1 MWNLTSL
8 YKYDNSIF
16 DEIILPVGMDRTLC
30 LNRIMWRCGLEQPIY
45 GEPEVFKSLTGIFFQ
60 VHQYEIQK
68 MWDAL
73 HQEYN
78 PIENYD
84 RNTSGTRSNKRNYA
98 DNKIEARSG
107 DSTITQNDTAEQNME
122 GISNV
127 TDSGTDS
134 TTNTISAYN
143 SSDYQPD
150 KKSDITY
157 GKKSD
162 TTTSESDTSSYNRN
176 QTEKISDD
184 KTTNNTGNSTDDEG
198 YAEHVHGNIG
208 VTTSQQMIQ
217 SEIDLYKNNNIY
229 DWIANK
235 FENEMMITVW

>member
-16 DEIILPVGMDRTLC
+16 DEIVLPNGMDRTLC

-45 GEPEVFKSLTGIFFQ
+45 GEPDVFKSLTGIFFQ

-84 RNTSGTRSNKRNYA
+84 RNTEGNRTTKRDYTNKNYA
-98 DNKIEARSG
+98 GTDRTENVKDNTNSLENIRPN
-107 DSTITQNDTAEQNME
+107 TTTTN
-122 GISNV
+122 
-127 TDSGTDS
+127 SGTDT
-134 TTNTISAYN
+134 TTNNVAAYN
-143 SSDYQPD
+143 SSEYSPNEQQ
-150 KKSDITY
+150 KLEHGHII
-157 GKKSD
+157 
-162 TTTSESDTSSYNRN
+162 
-176 QTEKISDD
+176 Q
-184 KTTNNTGNSTDDEG
+184 NTGTTDDEIIVERTLDTTGKDVTNTVGSGDSNNNEG
-198 YAEHVHGNIG
+198 YKEHVHGNIG

-217 SEIDLYKNNNIY
+217 SEIELYKNNNIY
-229 DWIANK
+229 DWIANR
-235 FENEMMITVW
+235 FEDEMMITVW